1 MTSSVQIQIQIPVAK
16 RSSKLIIMPF
26 YRRRFYRRRFYRR
39 YRKYSRGFKKVK
51 AASSLKQVSLPIR
64 KTLSVNFTVSGSSF
78 VSDVITLSAMPR
90 PGYSDSTALIA
101 GNTPFSSLAD
111 VFDQVRIQN
120 FGIQLTPA
128 LSSGFPPG
136 ALLICPDRKWN
147 ASSKGVETVSAENLL
162 SSPSTQVVGFTQ
174 FSTLQTRRSLY
185 ASTTVERQS
194 FTDTYNLDG
203 SLLEFSPAFYLVVRL
218 AAAPAQAQTIPC
230 TVTLTGT
237 LVFRN
242 PSN

>member
-1 MTSSVQIQIQIPVAK
+1 
-16 RSSKLIIMPF
+16 MPF

-39 YRKYSRGFKKVK
+39 YRKYSRWSRKAK
-51 AASSLKQVSLPIR
+51 AASSLKQVSLPVR
-64 KTLSVNFTVSGSSF
+64 KTLSVNFTVASGSF
-78 VSDVITLSAMPR
+78 ISDVVTLSIMPR
-90 PGYSDSTALIA
+90 PGHSDTTALIV
-101 GNTPFSSLAD
+101 GNTPYTSLAN

-136 ALLICPDRKWN
+136 ALLICPDRKWH
-147 ASSKGVETVSAENLL
+147 ASSKGIETVQAEDLL
-162 SSPSTQVVGFTQ
+162 DSPSTQVVGFTQ

-185 ASTTVERQS
+185 ASTMVERQS
-194 FTDTYNLDG
+194 FTDTDNLDG
-203 SLLEFSPAFYLVVRL
+203 SLLEFSPAFYLAIRL

-237 LVFRN
+237 IVFRN